1 MPAQSTTDSNVTPAR
16 TKRVGWIDIARGIG
30 MLLIIEGHLGMPGR
44 ITNMAFS
51 VHVPLFFLIS
61 GYLSKPGRPGAIAKY
76 ARRLLIPYVATG
88 VTIAFI
94 EAIKAFAHE
103 GLRRGGAVLL
113 EWLAATAFGSGST
126 PSPIFGIHQI
136 GATWFLLALFF
147 AMLINEFIDDK
158 PYAWPVTIA
167 LLAFALISRRYWW
180 LPWSIQPACMA
191 LTYVRI
197 GREARLRGFDPSALG
212 IIPVLGAAAIWMA
225 DIFYD
230 RYTMNIVIA
239 FFRCM
244 PLDLA
249 GSIAGAIVIC
259 WIASK
264 LEAVEAIAKPLEF
277 IGTYSM
283 PILCFHL
290 IELVCMPW
298 WDIAA
303 VFGLGVRRLTYLLFF
318 IAKIC
323 WAFFWAFVCLHVPP
337 LGKLYLGIVGKPA
350 EKK

>member
-1 MPAQSTTDSNVTPAR
+1 MAAGVTTDTARPAR
-16 TKRVGWIDIARGIG
+16 AKRVGWVDIARGIG

-76 ARRLLIPYVATG
+76 AKRLLIPYAATG
-88 VTIAFI
+88 VTIAVI
-94 EAIKAFAHE
+94 EAVKAFCHE

-126 PSPIFGIHQI
+126 PSPILGIHQI

-147 AMLINEFIDDK
+147 AMLINELIDGK

-167 LLAFALISRRYWW
+167 LLAFALVSRTYWW
-180 LPWSIQPACMA
+180 LPCSIQPACMA

-197 GREARLRGFDPSALG
+197 GREAHLRGFDPSELG
-212 IIPVLGAAAIWMA
+212 IIPILIAAAIWIA

-249 GSIAGAIVIC
+249 GSIAGTVVIC
-259 WIASK
+259 WFASK
-264 LEAVEAIAKPLEF
+264 IEHIGAFAKPLTF

-290 IELVCMPW
+290 IELVCVPW
-298 WDIAA
+298 WDIATI
-303 VFGLGVRRLTYLLFF
+303 FGLSVRRLTYLLFF

-323 WAFFWAFVCLHVPP
+323 WAFFWAFVCLHVPV
-337 LGKLYLGIVGKPA
+337 LGKLYLGTAGKPA
-350 EKK
+350 ENK